1 MTINSPT
8 ARRRRQQS
16 AWKVSNYFVSGVK
29 PFKEYPKVER
39 ESHFDK
45 IRAKLMA
52 RTPQDDGP
60 EAA

>member
-1 MTINSPT
+1 MSAPSYS
-8 ARRRRQQS
+8 RRYRSSVHLRLVDCNVDSAIGERQR
-16 AWKVSNYFVSGVK
+16 
-29 PFKEYPKVER
+29 KVER

>member
-1 MTINSPT
+1 MSAPSYS
-8 ARRRRQQS
+8 RRYRSSVHLRLVDCSIDSAIGERQR
-16 AWKVSNYFVSGVK
+16 
-29 PFKEYPKVER
+29 KVER

>member
-1 MTINSPT
+1 MSAPSYS
-8 ARRRRQQS
+8 RRYRSSVHLRLVDCSIDSAIGEQQR
-16 AWKVSNYFVSGVK
+16 
-29 PFKEYPKVER
+29 KVER